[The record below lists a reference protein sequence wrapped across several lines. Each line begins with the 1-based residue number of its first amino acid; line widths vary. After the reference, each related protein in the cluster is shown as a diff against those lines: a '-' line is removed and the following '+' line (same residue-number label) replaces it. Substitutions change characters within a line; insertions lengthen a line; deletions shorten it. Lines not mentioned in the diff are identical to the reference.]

1 MAEDKDRTGGL
12 PAGGALLSEIR
23 KTIINIL
30 EDELKELEQH
40 SNQKKPGYTKMSETL
55 RDRVQNVVLGEESL
69 RWRGKLKGS
78 FRLAESIMSTVSE
91 AYDRLYDAV
100 VDLKFKL
107 VTPGL
112 VGAGSG
118 IFNAVF
124 EVGLTLDPVL
134 GLPYYPGS
142 TIKGALRDALVALY
156 RDEGL
161 PDGKAEYYA
170 SLVMGS
176 SGVKGVGVSS
186 VYVADSYPVGCA
198 GGGPESGPCLLLTG
212 DVVTPHY
219 YNGGEVVEKEYE
231 AQPVPVVHLAIA
243 PGTVYRLVIGVDC
256 PLKHMYNIEGKN
268 HLAEAREA
276 VRILI
281 SKMLNTNRSLPED
294 PCSDPATIQEYAI
307 ALAVLAVRTLNTGL
321 AARQAKGYNAFRPL
335 DDSERLVTDSIVA
348 FKLKIEPPQQA
359 GSGGGGGRRS
369 RPRPSSHGRKSYNY
383 GRKGQ
388 RFSHKPSPYG
398 GRPRGSYQGSSGR
411 GSPVRDK

>member
-1 MAEDKDRTGGL
+1 MAVNEDRTGGL

-23 KTIINIL
+23 KTIVNIL
-30 EDELKELEQH
+30 KVELKELGQH
-40 SNQKKPGYTKMSETL
+40 SNRKKPDYTKMSETL

-69 RWRGKLKGS
+69 RWRRKLKGS
-78 FRLAESIMSTVSE
+78 FRLAENIMSTVSE
-91 AYDRLYDAV
+91 AYGGLYDAV
-100 VDLKFKL
+100 IDLKFKL

-142 TIKGALRDALVALY
+142 TIKGTLRDALVALY

-161 PDGKAEYYA
+161 PAGEAEYYA
-170 SLVMGS
+170 SLIMGS

-198 GGGPESGPCLLLTG
+198 GGGPESEPCLLITG

-256 PLKHMYNIEGKN
+256 PLKHMYNTDGKN

-281 SKMLNTNRSLPED
+281 SKMLNTNKSLPED

-321 AARQAKGYNAFRPL
+321 AARQAKGYNAFRL
-335 DDSERLVTDSIVA
+335 LGEGERVVTDSIVA

-359 GSGGGGGRRS
+359 GSRGGGGGKS
-369 RPRPSSHGRKSYNY
+369 KPRPSGHGREGYNY
-383 GRKGQ
+383 GREG
-388 RFSHKPSPYG
+388 RRPHRKPSPYG
-398 GRPRGSYQGSSGR
+398 GRPRGSYQGSGGR
-411 GSPVRDK
+411 GGLV